1 MNITRRGLMGMF
13 AAGVAAAV
21 LPSGVI
27 MPVKNILTWD
37 DFIRETSAYDLRRD
51 AFLTRLDIATECRQ
65 LSCETFLTIDGMTG
79 PQRDHLRA
87 MLIQQAKRDGIRLHD
102 LRKLDPL
109 RI

>member
-37 DFIRETSAYDLRRD
+37 DFIRETSVYDLRSD
-51 AFLTRLDIATECRQ
+51 ALLTRFDIATECRQ
-65 LSCETFLTIDGMTG
+65 LSCETFATIDGRAG
-79 PQRDHLRA
+79 GQRDYLRA
-87 MLIQQAKRDGIRLHD
+87 MLIQQAKRDGIRLQD
-102 LRKLDPL
+102 LRKLEPL

>member
-1 MNITRRGLMGMF
+1 MNVTRRGLMGMF

-51 AFLTRLDIATECRQ
+51 AFLTRFEIATEGQQ
-65 LSCETFLTIDGMTG
+65 LSCETFATIDGRAG
-79 PQRDHLRA
+79 GQRDYLRA

-102 LRKLDPL
+102 LRKLEPL

>member
-27 MPVKNILTWD
+27 MPVENILTWD
-37 DFIRETSAYDLRRD
+37 DFIRETSVYDLRRD
-51 AFLTRLDIATECRQ
+51 AFLTRFDIATDSQ
-65 LSCETFLTIDGMTG
+65 QISIDTFVTIDGRAG
-79 PQRDHLRA
+79 PQLDYQRA
-87 MLIQQAKRDGIRLHD
+87 MLVEHAKRNGIRLQD
-102 LRKLDPL
+102 LRKLEPL